1 MENPAHARNEA
12 SGNGSHSD
20 SEYDYEDREECEL
33 QQIGGGATAA
43 PHIPHH
49 HNHASHTRTPNPP
62 PPGPTPY
69 AVSLVS
75 DIPSAFELFFTR
87 AIRALVLEMTNLH
100 AERTG
105 YGLRYPWWKAGMG
118 EAELRAYAGLLIL
131 TGVYRSRGEAA
142 ASLWDAE
149 SGRSIFRATMPLKA
163 FYAYST
169 LLRFDDRE
177 TRAQR
182 RSSDKLAAVREL
194 WDRWADMLP
203 YMYNPGP
210 DVTVDEQLVPFR
222 GRCPFRQYMPS
233 KPAKYGIKSWVLCDA
248 KSSYAWKMQ
257 VYLGKNNKPATPA
270 RPKKNQGARVVL
282 DLTVDLLGPRNV
294 TCDNFFTSYELGQ
307 RLLDANLTMLGT
319 VRKNRPE
326 LPPAL
331 ISAKGRAAFSS
342 EFAFATGPGPGG
354 HRTTTLVSYVPKKN
368 KNVLVMT
375 TLPWHS
381 RTGGPSSSASASSFT
396 ASGLSERPELVLK
409 YNATKGGVDNLD
421 KLVATY
427 SCRRMT
433 SRWPVAVFHNILDVS
448 AYNAYVIWRETNP
461 GWLSGHRNKRRFF
474 LEQLGKALVAPLIE
488 KRRGLPRSEASLA
501 LVRCVRTAASAN
513 TNATGAR
520 CESRP
525 HSRPHPHPQ
534 PPSREEPSET
544 GSRDRTE
551 PLQQQLQ
558 KLQASKRKRCQIC
571 PAKKDSKTFTTCRG
585 CSKYVCRS
593 CALPY
598 CPSCV

>member
-1 MENPAHARNEA
+1 MENPAQARNEA

-33 QQIGGGATAA
+33 QQIATAA

-49 HNHASHTRTPNPP
+49 HNNNNNHHASRTRTPNPP

-69 AVSLVS
+69 ALSLVS

-100 AERTG
+100 AERTS
-105 YGLRYPWWKAGMG
+105 YGLRNPWWKAGMG

-131 TGVYRSRGEAA
+131 AGVYRSRGEAA

-194 WDRWADMLP
+194 WDRWADRLP

-257 VYLGKNNKPATPA
+257 VYLGKDNKPSTRA
-270 RPKKNQGARVVL
+270 RPEKNQGTRVVL
-282 DLTVDLLGPRNV
+282 DLTADLLGPRNV

-326 LPPAL
+326 LPTAL

-354 HRTTTLVSYVPKKN
+354 NRTTTLVSYVPKKN

-375 TLPWHS
+375 TLPC
-381 RTGGPSSSASASSFT
+381 
-396 ASGLSERPELVLK
+396 ERPDRKPELVLK

-513 TNATGAR
+513 ANASGAR

-525 HSRPHPHPQ
+525 HSRAHPHPQ
-534 PPSREEPSET
+534 PPSREDPSET

-551 PLQQQLQ
+551 PLQQQQ
-558 KLQASKRKRCQIC
+558 KPQASKRKRCQIC